1 MTRRNQSVTVM
12 QATEESPTLA
22 RLAALATDSGTRLKA
37 IVPLIPV
44 ALRTRIK
51 PGPIDGTQWC
61 LIVENNAVAAK
72 LRQLLPS
79 LEAHLRTEGWEITAI
94 RLKVQTSH
102 NR

>member
-22 RLAALATDSGTRLKA
+22 RLAALATDSGARLKA
-37 IVPLIPV
+37 IEPLIPA
-44 ALRTRIK
+44 ALRARVK

-61 LIVENNAVAAK
+61 LILENNAVAAK
-72 LRQLLPS
+72 IRQLLPS
-79 LEAHLRTEGWEITAI
+79 LEAHLRTEGWEVTAI

-102 NR
+102 NS